1 LDPLARSRATAPSG
15 GGALDG
21 GRRYTG
27 SVPAF
32 RDLVFAL
39 VAEVPR
45 GRVTSYGR
53 LASAL
58 GQRGRSR
65 EVGWALATT
74 PPTLRLPAHRV
85 VRIDGGMAGGAAFG
99 SPEVQRAL
107 LEAEGVRFRPD
118 GRVDLDRHLWSPAAT
133 AATGQRVRAN
143 LGVGLAGDPPG
154 RRGDH
159 AQTERLRE

>member
-1 LDPLARSRATAPSG
+1 
-15 GGALDG
+15 
-21 GRRYTG
+21 
-27 SVPAF
+27 VPAF
-32 RDLVFAL
+32 RDLVYAL

-74 PPTLRLPAHRV
+74 PPAVRLPAHRV
-85 VRIDGGMAGGAAFG
+85 VRVDGRMAGGAAFG

-118 GRVDLDRHLWSPAAT
+118 GRVDLDRHLWPPEAAE
-133 AATGQRVRAN
+133 AAGQRVRAN
-143 LGVGLAGDPPG
+143 PG
-154 RRGDH
+154 RWTARTPARGRGG
-159 AQTERLRE
+159 ARSN